1 MQTKLEDSARS
12 GPTLRNPT

>member
-12 GPTLRNPT
+12 GPALRNPT